1 MPDAPPNPG
10 APLRVDATVT
20 GAAAESLARID
31 EAERLGL
38 DRVLVTETAHDPFP
52 LLAVAGQRT
61 ARVELGTGVAI
72 AFARTPMTLAYS
84 AWDLQTFTGGRAVI
98 GLGSQ
103 VRAHVERRFGMPWSR
118 PAARMREFVL
128 ATRAIWRSWQHG
140 ERLDFQGEFYRHTV
154 MPAPFNPGPL
164 PHGAPPPRLLVAAV
178 GPRMARAAG
187 EVGDG
192 ILCHPLTTPDHLRRN
207 VLPDVYAARQRARDE
222 DAEWTRG
229 PGTFEVCGGVL
240 AAVGRDDR
248 ELEAAIAGVRER
260 IAFYA
265 STPGYEAVLEAR
277 GWGGLHAELH
287 ELSRQGRWAE
297 MGRLVDD
304 EVFDAFAVSGS
315 PTEAAREIDARY
327 RGVLDRVSVVL
338 ARRAD
343 LRTGLE
349 TSVALRALGAQES

>member
-1 MPDAPPNPG
+1 
-10 APLRVDATVT
+10 LRVDATVT
-20 GAAAESLARID
+20 GAPAESLARID
-31 EAERLGL
+31 EAESLGL

-128 ATRAIWRSWQHG
+128 ATRAIWRSWQAG
-140 ERLDFQGEFYRHTV
+140 ERLEFQGEFYRHTL
-154 MPAPFNPGPL
+154 MPAPFDPGPL
-164 PHGAPPPRLLVAAV
+164 PEGAAPPRLLVAAV

-207 VLPDVYAARQRARDE
+207 VLPDVYAARRASSADGAAWAQGE
-222 DAEWTRG
+222 
-229 PGTFEVCGGVL
+229 FEVCGGVL

-265 STPGYEAVLEAR
+265 STPGYEGVLEAR
-277 GWGGLHAELH
+277 GWGALHTELH
-287 ELSRQGRWAE
+287 GLSRAGRWAE
-297 MGRLVDD
+297 MGRLIDD

-315 PTEAAREIDARY
+315 PAQAAREIDARY

-338 ARRAD
+338 ARKAD
-343 LRTGLE
+343 LRTGLG
-349 TSVALRALGAQES
+349 TLLALKALGSE